1 MKKSKALDFLHLAE
15 EYFKALQFL
24 DQVYK
29 DKVPDISQINT
40 MNDFKKIQNHPG
52 YPLLFDMI
60 NVKLFLARHS
70 LELVLKSFLLHKG
83 VSISDLKNRKLY
95 HHNIEKCYHSAKKM
109 GLNIFKNLEGVRA
122 TAFIGELNKYW
133 LDKIYEYP
141 NKIIKGYSK
150 YYLKIINDIFV
161 YVRKDMLLNGS

>member
-1 MKKSKALDFLHLAE
+1 MKKSKALDFLRLAE

-40 MNDFKKIQNHPG
+40 MDDFKKIKKHPG
-52 YPLLFDMI
+52 YPLLFEMI

-83 VSISDLKNRKLY
+83 VNISELKNRKSY
-95 HHNIEKCYHSAKKM
+95 HHNIEKCYYSAKKF
-109 GLNIFKNLEGVRA
+109 GLNIFKNSEEIRVKV
-122 TAFIGELNKYW
+122 FISELNKYW
-133 LDKIYEYP
+133 WDKIYEYP
-141 NKIIKGYSK
+141 NKLIKGFSK
-150 YYLKIINDIFV
+150 YYLEIIKDIFV
-161 YVRKDMLLNGS
+161 YVRKDILHNKN

>member
-1 MKKSKALDFLHLAE
+1 MKRSKALDFLCLAE

-40 MNDFKKIQNHPG
+40 MDDFKKIKKHPG

-83 VSISDLKNRKLY
+83 VSISELKSRKLY
-95 HHNIEKCYHSAKKM
+95 HHNIVKCYHSAKKF
-109 GLNIFKNLEGVRA
+109 GLNIFKNLEEVRV
-122 TAFIGELNKYW
+122 TVFLGELNKYC

-141 NKIIKGYSK
+141 NKLIKGYSK

-161 YVRKDMLLNGS
+161 YVREDMLSNES